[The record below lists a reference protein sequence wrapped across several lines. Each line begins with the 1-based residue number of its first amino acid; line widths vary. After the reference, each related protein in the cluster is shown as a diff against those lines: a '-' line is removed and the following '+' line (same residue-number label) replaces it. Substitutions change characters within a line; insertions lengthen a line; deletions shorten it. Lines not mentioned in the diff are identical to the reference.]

1 MPRTIL
7 VIPCYNEER
16 RLQERAFL
24 EFAEQQAEIRLLF
37 VNDGSRDGTLAKLE
51 QLAARYPLG
60 IDVCDLPRNGG
71 KAEAVR
77 QGMLAALTTDA
88 ECIGFLDAD
97 LATPLEAVPRF
108 VNVLEQFPSIDV
120 VLGTRLP
127 LLGRKIQRNRKRQLL
142 GRLFATVASRTL
154 GVPLQDTQ
162 CGAKLFRVTPALRGA
177 LSQPFLARWIFDVE
191 LLARLQ
197 RLRPALQE
205 APLREAI
212 YEQPLDQWTEVP
224 GSKLKATDFL
234 KAPGELLQ
242 IYARYLSPWSA
253 VSDLTSVPLPVM
265 RPFAKPSVKIWRE
278 RRSA

>member
-37 VNDGSRDGTLAKLE
+37 VNDGSRDGTLSKLE

-88 ECIGFLDAD
+88 ECVGFLDAD

-197 RLRPALQE
+197 E